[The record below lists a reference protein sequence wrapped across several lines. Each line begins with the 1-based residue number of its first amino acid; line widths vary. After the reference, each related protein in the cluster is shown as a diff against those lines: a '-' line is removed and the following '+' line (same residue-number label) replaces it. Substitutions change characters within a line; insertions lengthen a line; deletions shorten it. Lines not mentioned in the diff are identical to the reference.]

1 MTVEQHT
8 APASSNLKWCWDPV
22 DANRP
27 SVSGDLAKV
36 FRNESVKAP
45 GVFGHDKPADAA
57 ALLAREAIQNAWDA
71 ALEAREPLP
80 PEVILPFVI
89 RFRFVTAT
97 GDRRDGLV
105 SALGLRDLAARVAEV
120 DDRPGLGLD
129 TQDCLSTIEE
139 GGGLRLLEIAE
150 SAGGGMHGPWEG
162 KQSKLW
168 LALCSSGYTNKP
180 IGGGGSYGYGKA
192 GLIRASAIRQV
203 VAYTCHKERP
213 EDPGVTRRL
222 LGMTYWGDHSV
233 DGCDFT
239 GLAHFGRSDDARRI
253 LPWENDDADRVAME
267 LGLARRAPEVPE
279 QLGTTMLVTDPTVVA
294 GDLNRAVERYWWP
307 ALMEA
312 DLQFHVEVEDDGCDA
327 GGGVSARGR
336 WRIRSCGRS
345 GKPTRSPPCPRMRRA
360 PM

>member
-1 MTVEQHT
+1 MTVERRA
-8 APASSNLKWCWDPV
+8 APMASHLKWCWHRV
-22 DANRP
+22 LANQP

-36 FRNESVKAP
+36 FRNESVKTP

-80 PEVILPFVI
+80 SEVVLPFEV

-97 GDRRDGLV
+97 GDRRDGLI
-105 SALGLRDLAARVAEV
+105 SALGLRDLADRVAEV

-129 TQDCLSTIEE
+129 AQDCLSTIKA
-139 GGGLRLLEIAE
+139 GGELRLLEITE

-162 KQSKLW
+162 KKSKLW

-203 VAYTCHKERP
+203 VAYTCHDERDG
-213 EDPGVTRRL
+213 DPGVTRRL

-233 DGCDFT
+233 DGDDFT
-239 GLAHFGRSDDARRI
+239 GLAHFGRSDDAGGI
-253 LPWENDDADRVAME
+253 LPLENDDADRVAME
-267 LGLARRAPEVPE
+267 LGLARRDPEVPE
-279 QLGTTMLVTDPTVVA
+279 QLGTTILVTDPTVAA

-307 ALMEA
+307 ALMETG
-312 DLQFHVEVEDDGCDA
+312 LQFHVEIEDDRSSG
-327 GGGVSARGR
+327 GGGV
-336 WRIRSCGRS
+336 
-345 GKPTRSPPCPRMRRA
+345 
-360 PM
+360 